1 MAYGGQQYPP
11 GYNPQPTPPEPT
23 LPSWEQSAAMQYT
36 RPPGYQDINVNT
48 ERFMNPNQSL
58 IQQYGNLGPQ
68 YQSALQGI
76 SGLARMLQGGGAGL
90 YNVGSQAYGNALDY
104 YNQILSGS
112 KAAGMRAI
120 APQVS
125 QIEDVGAGAQASL
138 EASGLRGG
146 ALDAARASLTQQK
159 AGQIGNLIPQ
169 AQQVA
174 AQQAGTLGLGGAQA
188 GLAGVQGA
196 ASANQAVAGLEAQRQ
211 QTAIAQEQANRQL
224 GASTYLQGQGLQL
237 QDLLGMRSLDVNE
250 RLGLGQLGVEQGNQA
265 LNYWT
270 APQQINLG
278 QQQLALQQQIAQWQR
293 DQQQGSMWG
302 GLLGNLLGM
311 FGGGGGNPFGGGNT
325 QAYNPMIPTGSQ
337 TTSVPD
343 PNNPGFYMPP
353 GGYPGEGGG
362 TGGGGF

>member
-1 MAYGGQQYPP
+1 M
-11 GYNPQPTPPEPT
+11 TPSNQRPENT
-23 LPSWEQSAAMQYT
+23 YM
-36 RPPGYQDINVNT
+36 RPPGYQDISVNT
-48 ERFMNPNQSL
+48 SQFMNPNQSL

-76 SGLARMLQGGGAGL
+76 SGLARLLQGGGAGL
-90 YNVGSQAYGNALDY
+90 YNVGSESYGNALDY

-125 QIEDVGAGAQASL
+125 QIEDVGAGARASL

-146 ALDAARASLTQQK
+146 ARDAASAALTQQT

-265 LNYWT
+265 LQYWMG
-270 APQQINLG
+270 PQQIGLG
-278 QQQLALQQQIAQWQR
+278 QQSLDIQKAQIEQQRQA
-293 DQQQGSMWG
+293 QQGAKWGNILGSTLGAIPGIG
-302 GLLGNLLGM
+302 GL
-311 FGGGGGNPFGGGNT
+311 FKGGGGGGSSATGGGSTTTNPFGDLTNFIT
-325 QAYNPMIPTGSQ
+325 
-337 TTSVPD
+337 
-343 PNNPGFYMPP
+343 
-353 GGYPGEGGG
+353 
-362 TGGGGF
+362 